1 MFLKMIC
8 QHCLTGC
15 PLATVDNTSHLCL
28 KGIVFTSNF
37 WNFNFGET
45 FSRKLVSA
53 WKRPKPTG
61 QVWVYH
67 ICGWMDSY
75 QHMIERENI
84 NPSNDWKNIN
94 HIFSSHSIHPWPCF
108 FTKEEMWPRIYR
120 TDSLGISASPLCSFF
135 LSPFWTFPEEC
146 RERERHE
153 NDN

>member
-84 NPSNDWKNIN
+84 NPSNDWKNIKP
-94 HIFSSHSIHPWPCF
+94 HILIPFNPPMALFLYKRGDVTTHLQNRLIRNKCF
-108 FTKEEMWPRIYR
+108 P
-120 TDSLGISASPLCSFF
+120 SLLF
-135 LSPFWTFPEEC
+135 LSFSLLNISW
-146 RERERHE
+146 RVQRKRKAWKW
-153 NDN
+153 